1 MDNFKKNEQNN
12 EDSRVLRDNFNDIEE
27 FMDAQNYENKNADEA
42 QIQSNR
48 DLRDNFKNIQEFMNA
63 QHYNKE

>member
-12 EDSRVLRDNFNDIEE
+12 KDSRVLRDNFKDIEE
-27 FMDAQNYENKNADEA
+27 FMDTQNYGNKSAEEA

-48 DLRDNFKNIQEFMNA
+48 DMRDNFKSIQEFMNA